1 LVAGISVCANDSLGA
16 DRDGEKNFRDIALW
30 IGRNL
35 GQRGKTAVE
44 VGGWGVDMLLSLPIF
59 ALAANDVLTLPL
71 TDQLDSLLDDVIA
84 RSFKAN
90 PLLSPSLVPP
100 DPWTQVRKGGL
111 PADHWANVPLIR
123 EHHPS

>member
-1 LVAGISVCANDSLGA
+1 MLCRFNLSFESR
-16 DRDGEKNFRDIALW
+16 DRQLRWRPAS
-30 IGRNL
+30 
-35 GQRGKTAVE
+35 
-44 VGGWGVDMLLSLPIF
+44 LSL
-59 ALAANDVLTLPL
+59 ALHAGHTAIRWTAIDVDAVLTLPL

-100 DPWTQVRKGGL
+100 EPWTQVRKGGL

-123 EHHPS
+123 EHHPEITVILASGYSDKAAVATE